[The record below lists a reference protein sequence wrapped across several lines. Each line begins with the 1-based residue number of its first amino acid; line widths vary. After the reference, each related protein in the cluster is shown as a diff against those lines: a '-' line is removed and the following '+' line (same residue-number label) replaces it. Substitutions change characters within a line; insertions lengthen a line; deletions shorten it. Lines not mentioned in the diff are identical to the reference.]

1 MWTEAGEYYEFHKE
15 RIVSR
20 PGAPLDTRPGLEIG
34 PLITRAEALRRVLI
48 GGDVYTLQ
56 RSDAKQLAK
65 DVLPNKPEF
74 DRPHTPGPGTTRT
87 SREDVFYPHF
97 HPGGVHPRGG
107 GPGHV
112 FFGKR
117 GQGYDE

>member
-1 MWTEAGEYYEFHKE
+1 MQVTFWG
-15 RIVSR
+15 
-20 PGAPLDTRPGLEIG
+20 TRGSI
-34 PLITRAEALRRVLI
+34 A
-48 GGDVYTLQ
+48 
-56 RSDAKQLAK
+56 
-65 DVLPNKPEF
+65 
-74 DRPHTPGPGTTRT
+74 TPGPGTTRT